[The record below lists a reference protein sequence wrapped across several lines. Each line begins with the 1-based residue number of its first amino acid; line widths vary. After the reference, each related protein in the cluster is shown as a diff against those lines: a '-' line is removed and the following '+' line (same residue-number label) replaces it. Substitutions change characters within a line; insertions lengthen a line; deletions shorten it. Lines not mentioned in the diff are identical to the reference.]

1 VIIGSILLILAATA
15 LFVMGV
21 YCGSRSLYYSSI
33 ATSIVAAFALVAGL
47 RRARVRLSFDDD
59 FDLGRDWPKITGPDA
74 VRPRSEPTTQAA
86 APDAAAPQ
94 VGAADVAATAEPR
107 PPRALSAADV
117 LDDEP
122 SEQILNAA
130 DAVALARMRDQVVV
144 VVDGRPRYH
153 VPECLHLLGRRVE
166 RLTVK
171 EAVELEFT
179 ACAQCQPVSRLLA
192 RRPYS

>member
-1 VIIGSILLILAATA
+1 VIIGSILLVLAATA

-47 RRARVRLSFDDD
+47 RRAWVRLSFDDD
-59 FDLGRDWPKITGPDA
+59 FDLGQDWPKITGRDA
-74 VRPRSEPTTQAA
+74 AALRSEPTTQAA
-86 APDAAAPQ
+86 APDAATPQ
-94 VGAADVAATAEPR
+94 VGAPEAGATAEPG
-107 PPRALSAADV
+107 PPRAPAAADV
-117 LDDEP
+117 PDDEP

-130 DAVALARMRDQVVV
+130 DAIALVRLRDQVV

>member
-1 VIIGSILLILAATA
+1 MIIGSILLILAATA

-47 RRARVRLSFDDD
+47 RRARVRLSVDDD
-59 FDLGRDWPKITGPDA
+59 FDLGRDWPKIAGRDA
-74 VRPRSEPTTQAA
+74 AALRSAPTTQAA

-94 VGAADVAATAEPR
+94 VGAPEAGATAEPG
-107 PPRALSAADV
+107 PPRVPAAADV
-117 LDDEP
+117 PDVVP
-122 SEQILNAA
+122 SEQFLNAA
-130 DAVALARMRDQVVV
+130 DAIALVRLRDQVV

-153 VPECLHLLGRRVE
+153 LPECMHLLGRRVE

-179 ACAQCQPVSRLLA
+179 ACAQCQPISRLLA

>member
-15 LFVMGV
+15 LFAMGV

-33 ATSIVAAFALVAGL
+33 ATSIVAAFALVTGL
-47 RRARVRLSFDDD
+47 RQARARLSFDDD
-59 FDLGRDWPKITGPDA
+59 FDLGRDWPKITGSA
-74 VRPRSEPTTQAA
+74 AAARSEPTTQAA
-86 APDAAAPQ
+86 APDAATPHVVAP
-94 VGAADVAATAEPR
+94 DTAATPKPGPAHAP
-107 PPRALSAADV
+107 DV
-117 LDDEP
+117 PDDEP

-130 DAVALARMRDQVVV
+130 DAVALARLRDQVV
-144 VVDGRPRYH
+144 VVDGRPRFH

-171 EAVELEFT
+171 EAVELQFT

>member
-15 LFVMGV
+15 LFAMGV

-47 RRARVRLSFDDD
+47 RQARARLSFDDD
-59 FDLGRDWPKITGPDA
+59 FDLGRDWPKITGSDA
-74 VRPRSEPTTQAA
+74 AAPRSEPTTQAA
-86 APDAAAPQ
+86 APDAATPHVLSPDTAATARPGPAR
-94 VGAADVAATAEPR
+94 VPAAADVP
-107 PPRALSAADV
+107 
-117 LDDEP
+117 DDEP

-130 DAVALARMRDQVVV
+130 DAVALARLHDQVV

>member
-1 VIIGSILLILAATA
+1 VMIGSIVLILVATA
-15 LFVMGV
+15 LFAMGV
-21 YCGSRSLYYSSI
+21 YCGSRSLYYLSI
-33 ATSIVAAFALVAGL
+33 TTSIVAAFALVAGL
-47 RRARVRLSFDDD
+47 RQARARLSFDDD
-59 FDLGRDWPKITGPDA
+59 FDLGREWPKIAGSDVA
-74 VRPRSEPTTQAA
+74 APRSEPTTQAA
-86 APDAAAPQ
+86 APDAATPHVVAPDTAAKARA
-94 VGAADVAATAEPR
+94 GPARALASADVP
-107 PPRALSAADV
+107 
-117 LDDEP
+117 DDEP

-130 DAVALARMRDQVVV
+130 DAVALTRLRDQVV

-153 VPECLHLLGRRVE
+153 LPECLHLLGRRVE